1 MLEPKNNS
9 RFYSNIDEFKR
20 LKNLLKSLENHNYN
34 LSNKIPEY
42 LFQNLDK
49 LEEDQLNSTE
59 ELWFSDFSKLVD
71 NINYFINLEP
81 INENEIPDY
90 YLKRY
95 VSENDLKRIEI
106 YPNEITLQKNN
117 LSEFVNN
124 VLKVYPNA
132 TGMPVIQEEAGRV
145 VIKSFITA
153 LIITLSILS
162 IFCYIVFK
170 SYKYLILSFL
180 PIFISVPITMLFM
193 SILSMNLNFANMIA
207 LPLIFSLG
215 MSYTIFILK
224 RYRSN
229 NSYKKLM
236 ESSTP
241 NAVMFS
247 GLTTIGSFST
257 LALSNH
263 SGTSSMGVLLFLS
276 LLITLFNCLVV
287 LPFIIKSLEK
297 KLQ

>member
-162 IFCYIVFK
+162 IFCFIV
-170 SYKYLILSFL
+170 
-180 PIFISVPITMLFM
+180 
-193 SILSMNLNFANMIA
+193 
-207 LPLIFSLG
+207 
-215 MSYTIFILK
+215 LK
-224 RYRSN
+224 VIN
-229 NSYKKLM
+229 
-236 ESSTP
+236 
-241 NAVMFS
+241 
-247 GLTTIGSFST
+247 I
-257 LALSNH
+257 
-263 SGTSSMGVLLFLS
+263 
-276 LLITLFNCLVV
+276 
-287 LPFIIKSLEK
+287 
-297 KLQ
+297 